1 MTTYHVRIGEK
12 EYSVEITNPHERPV
26 KALVD
31 GEPVEVWIES
41 GGEREDVAPQAA
53 RKATPQ
59 PVAPAAS
66 AAVPSAEAGVI
77 TAPLPGVVV
86 SIAVK
91 EGDFVE
97 PGMEVCVLE
106 AMKMNNPI
114 RSVVAGTVK
123 AVHVTVGQQVQYGAP
138 LITLA

>member
-1 MTTYHVRIGEK
+1 MTTYRVRIGEN
-12 EYSVEITNPHERPV
+12 EYTVEIANPHERPV
-26 KALVD
+26 KAIVD

-41 GGEREDVAPQAA
+41 QAAVDVAEP
-53 RKATPQ
+53 KTP
-59 PVAPAAS
+59 PRPAAQPAPGAPPS
-66 AAVPSAEAGVI
+66 DTGAAPGVI

-91 EGDFVE
+91 EGDKVE

-114 RSVVAGTVK
+114 RATSGGTVK
-123 AVHVTVGQQVQYGAP
+123 AVHIAVGQQVQYGAP